1 MQKTSARR
9 LFPALAACLLLCAGL
24 FGCGA
29 QTAGG
34 GTVVPS
40 AGSTKPCASAPQAPA
55 GPSSSVQPA
64 PDRVGNRPSVRGR
77 FQGCAVLYAP
87 ASGQY
92 SLYQP
97 QMCETRFSPYSTF
110 KIISACMGLHN
121 GVLESEDSRMHYSG
135 AQYPVP
141 AWNADLSLKE
151 AFQSSCVWYFRQV
164 IENAWRRARRA
175 GAAGAFLR
183 QLRHFTMGGQ
193 RHQPSAGYER
203 LLAGGFSEGLAHRTG
218 TGPGADIQRRRH
230 LHRTGDCRCEGHDA
244 GGRSGKLEVIWE
256 NRHRACGRGMV
267 HRVCA
272 ERQPKPLLCFFL
284 EQQCLRAGALRR
296 YGKGNCLPR
305 LVRRRRRSVSALRGI
320 ILADTSGGQFQPREA
335 RFRPAPRRPVSA
347 P

>member
-1 MQKTSARR
+1 MRS
-9 LFPALAACLLLCAGL
+9 F
-24 FGCGA
+24 
-29 QTAGG
+29 
-34 GTVVPS
+34 
-40 AGSTKPCASAPQAPA
+40 
-55 GPSSSVQPA
+55 
-64 PDRVGNRPSVRGR
+64 VR
-77 FQGCAVLYAP
+77 P

-164 IENAWRRARRA
+164 IDTLGEERVAQELKALSYGNCDISQWEGSGINPLPDMNGFWLGASLKVSPIEQVQALAQIFSGA
-175 GAAGAFLR
+175 GIYTAQETAVVKD
-183 QLRHFTMGGQ
+183 MM
-193 RHQPSAGYER
+193 
-203 LLAGGFSEGLAHRTG
+203 LAGEAESWRLYGKTG
-218 TGPGADIQRRRH
+218 TGPAGEAWF
-230 LHRTGDCRCEGHDA
+230 TGFVQNG
-244 GGRSGKLEVIWE
+244 SQILYF
-256 NRHRACGRGMV
+256 
-267 HRVCA
+267 
-272 ERQPKPLLCFFL
+272 CFFL

-335 RFRPAPRRPVSA
+335 RFRPAPRGRFQPREARFRPAPRRPISA
-347 P
+347 L